1 MFRFVLT
8 YHLVLSLLVGP
19 LLCCCTTARL
29 GHELNSLAKA
39 PRSEE
44 KAGRKSC
51 CGQPKPP
58 ANERHTPGENQK
70 PSDPSK
76 CPCKKGEATRVDAVP
91 GTGPAPAASLALLVA
106 DIATFDVLLPSIKL
120 QQVFRSAPRFE
131 HRSFALSA
139 TELLYA
145 HHKLRC

>member
-29 GHELNSLAKA
+29 GHELNSPAKA
-39 PRSEE
+39 SRSEE
-44 KAGRKSC
+44 NAGRKSC

-58 ANERHTPGENQK
+58 SNERHTPGEKQK
-70 PSDPSK
+70 PSDRSK
-76 CPCKKGEATRVDAVP
+76 CPCQGEAPKVDAVP
-91 GTGPAPAASLALLVA
+91 GTGSVSAASLALLVA
-106 DIATFDVLLPSIKL
+106 DIATLELPIL
-120 QQVFRSAPRFE
+120 VVDFPQVYRSTPRFE

-139 TELLYA
+139 AELLYA